1 MRSMEMSAKTVEAAV
16 QAACEALGVDRDDIN
31 VSYEVLEFPTRK
43 LFKTIPAKVLVKVE
57 EPEAEK
63 PAEVSTKPAEV
74 VEISDETAPEIQ
86 KEVVEDM
93 VEEAELAPVPGEEV
107 EVPLDIDADPRLQA
121 AVDYLTPIFN
131 LMGVENFTFTAVKK
145 GAATVLKVSGEH
157 MGALIG
163 RRGETMES
171 LSYLASLV
179 VNRMEGPYVK
189 LGLDVGGYRNK
200 REDDLSALARRIAD
214 RVIRTGCYYEM
225 EPMNPYERHIIHTA
239 IAEIDG
245 VRSESKGDGPAR
257 HVVLYSTDPDACNL
271 PDRDNARNQ
280 RGGRRDGGRGPR
292 LRRHTVKHSRVL
304 HMGYTEVKVSCKLL
318 PAGIIVGMN
327 HLRIRCIGDRIARLN
342 RSGSINHILVKNRM
356 IHESAELFKN
366 IALISGAD
374 VRAKIRLDSETRKI
388 RLCFDRRLLRVI
400 ELPCIAFHSAA
411 IFFRKLS
418 CIGGCD
424 FFIGKQG
431 LTQLLR
437 QILIRRKC
445 ILRHADKHLRIRI
458 GNSEV
463 PRFSMIELVLRDMEQ
478 HRFWMLF

>member
-57 EPEAEK
+57 EPEPEK

-239 IAEIDG
+239 VAEIEG
-245 VRSESKGDGPAR
+245 VRSESKGEGPDR
-257 HVVLYSTDPDACNL
+257 RVVIYSTDPNASNL
-271 PDRDNARNQ
+271 PDRDAPRGRRSGPNRGNRNGRSFNGNRGPRNDNR
-280 RGGRRDGGRGPR
+280 RGGGYRGNSSRPPRDNRGGSRNGGRGYGRPSSVPEREFASAPR
-292 LRRHTVKHSRVL
+292 DPNARPQA
-304 HMGYTEVKVSCKLL
+304 
-318 PAGIIVGMN
+318 PARTA
-327 HLRIRCIGDRIARLN
+327 RIHDGD
-342 RSGSINHILVKNRM
+342 
-356 IHESAELFKN
+356 
-366 IALISGAD
+366 D
-374 VRAKIRLDSETRKI
+374 
-388 RLCFDRRLLRVI
+388 FDMFGKI
-400 ELPCIAFHSAA
+400 EL
-411 IFFRKLS
+411 
-418 CIGGCD
+418 
-424 FFIGKQG
+424 
-431 LTQLLR
+431 
-437 QILIRRKC
+437 
-445 ILRHADKHLRIRI
+445 
-458 GNSEV
+458 
-463 PRFSMIELVLRDMEQ
+463 
-478 HRFWMLF
+478 

>member
-239 IAEIDG
+239 VAEIEG
-245 VRSESKGDGPAR
+245 VRSESKGEGPDR
-257 HVVLYSTDPDACNL
+257 RVVIYSTDPNASNL
-271 PDRDNARNQ
+271 PDRDAPRGRRSGPNRGNRNGRSFNGNRGPRNDNR
-280 RGGRRDGGRGPR
+280 RGGGYRGNSSRPPRDNRGGSRNGGRGYGRPSSVPEREFASTPR
-292 LRRHTVKHSRVL
+292 DPNARPQA
-304 HMGYTEVKVSCKLL
+304 
-318 PAGIIVGMN
+318 PARTA
-327 HLRIRCIGDRIARLN
+327 RIHDGD
-342 RSGSINHILVKNRM
+342 
-356 IHESAELFKN
+356 
-366 IALISGAD
+366 D
-374 VRAKIRLDSETRKI
+374 
-388 RLCFDRRLLRVI
+388 FDMFGKI
-400 ELPCIAFHSAA
+400 EL
-411 IFFRKLS
+411 
-418 CIGGCD
+418 
-424 FFIGKQG
+424 
-431 LTQLLR
+431 
-437 QILIRRKC
+437 
-445 ILRHADKHLRIRI
+445 
-458 GNSEV
+458 
-463 PRFSMIELVLRDMEQ
+463 
-478 HRFWMLF
+478 

>member
-57 EPEAEK
+57 EPEPEK

-121 AVDYLTPIFN
+121 AVDYLTPSFN

-189 LGLDVGGYRNK
+189 LGIDVGGYRNK
-200 REDDLSALARRIAD
+200 REDDLTALAVRIAN

-239 IAEIDG
+239 VAEIEG
-245 VRSESKGDGPAR
+245 VRSESKGEGPDR
-257 HVVLYSTDPDACNL
+257 RVVIYSTDPNASNL
-271 PDRDNARNQ
+271 PDRDAPRGRRSGPNRGNRNGRSFNGNRGPRNDNR
-280 RGGRRDGGRGPR
+280 RGGGYRGNSSRPPRDNRGGSRNGGRGYGRPSSVPEREFASAPR
-292 LRRHTVKHSRVL
+292 DPNARPQA
-304 HMGYTEVKVSCKLL
+304 
-318 PAGIIVGMN
+318 PARTA
-327 HLRIRCIGDRIARLN
+327 RIHDGD
-342 RSGSINHILVKNRM
+342 
-356 IHESAELFKN
+356 
-366 IALISGAD
+366 D
-374 VRAKIRLDSETRKI
+374 
-388 RLCFDRRLLRVI
+388 FDMFGKI
-400 ELPCIAFHSAA
+400 EL
-411 IFFRKLS
+411 
-418 CIGGCD
+418 
-424 FFIGKQG
+424 
-431 LTQLLR
+431 
-437 QILIRRKC
+437 
-445 ILRHADKHLRIRI
+445 
-458 GNSEV
+458 
-463 PRFSMIELVLRDMEQ
+463 
-478 HRFWMLF
+478 

>member
-16 QAACEALGVDRDDIN
+16 QAACDALGVDRDDIN
-31 VSYEVLEFPTRK
+31 VSYEVLEFPARK

-57 EPEAEK
+57 EPEAAPAPVAEEK

-74 VEISDETAPEIQ
+74 VEISDETAPAIE
-86 KEVVEDM
+86 KAVVEEM
-93 VEEAELAPVPGEEV
+93 VEDAELAPVAEDEV
-107 EVPLDIDADPRLQA
+107 EIPLDIATDPRLQA

-131 LMGVENFTFTAVKK
+131 LMGVENFTFSAVKK
-145 GAATVLKVSGEH
+145 GAATILKVSGEH

-200 REDDLSALARRIAD
+200 REDDLSALAKRIAD

-245 VRSESKGDGPAR
+245 VRSESKGEGPAR

-280 RGGRRDGGRGPR
+280 RGGRREGGRGQ
-292 LRRHTVKHSRVL
+292 RRDGGHGYRGNGSR
-304 HMGYTEVKVSCKLL
+304 G
-318 PAGIIVGMN
+318 P
-327 HLRIRCIGDRIARLN
+327 
-342 RSGSINHILVKNRM
+342 RSGRDGVRGGYRGQRSDRGPRYGGPRYGGPRSSVPAREFADTPRDPDAKPMAPKTTER
-356 IHESAELFKN
+356 IHDGDDFAF
-366 IALISGAD
+366 G
-374 VRAKIRLDSETRKI
+374 KIE
-388 RLCFDRRLLRVI
+388 F
-400 ELPCIAFHSAA
+400 
-411 IFFRKLS
+411 
-418 CIGGCD
+418 
-424 FFIGKQG
+424 
-431 LTQLLR
+431 
-437 QILIRRKC
+437 
-445 ILRHADKHLRIRI
+445 
-458 GNSEV
+458 
-463 PRFSMIELVLRDMEQ
+463 
-478 HRFWMLF
+478 